1 MKTPE
6 SQTTAPDASASGP
19 RCLEAAVDDRLR
31 RAAVRRLATGVT
43 VLTAVHGDRV
53 HGTTASAVTAVSR
66 DPLLICVCLR
76 TGSAF
81 AELAAQA
88 GRFAVNVLSDRQ
100 APIADW
106 FADPDRPAGYGQF
119 APVDWE
125 PDPDSGAPLLR
136 GAVAWLDCRPTATY
150 PGGDHSILLAEV
162 LCGSAGVGGPLLGFD
177 SRLHG
182 VELRDV
188 ARRRAPA
195 TAAAGITTLD

>member
-1 MKTPE
+1 MTG
-6 SQTTAPDASASGP
+6 PDDDQLP
-19 RCLEAAVDDRLR
+19 RTVYRLT
-31 RAAVRRLATGVT
+31 TGVT
-43 VLTAVHGDRV
+43 VLTAVHGDRA
-53 HGTTASAVTAVSR
+53 HGTTASAVFAVSR
-66 DPLLICVCLR
+66 EPLLIGVCLR

-100 APIADW
+100 ATIADW

-125 PDPDSGAPLLR
+125 PDPASGAPLLR
-136 GAVAWLDCRPTATY
+136 GAVAWLDCLPTVSH

-162 LCGSAGVGGPLLGFD
+162 VGGSAGIGGPLLSFD
-177 SRLHG
+177 SRLHSA
-182 VELRDV
+182 ELRDV
-188 ARRRAPA
+188 ARRKAPA